1 MLETVTSSQAAPE
14 AAAGGDAPPHEDAHL
29 AEASLGAAREG
40 ETPSP
45 ISADGASEAAD
56 APPIEARSAPAD
68 ANSSAADGGRID
80 EPTSRAEAPAAGPTR
95 EAPPVEPPRATLIPF
110 VAPTSKR
117 SGPGGL
123 GRFATDRRF
132 QTGAAAACLALIAV
146 VAGGATLKEAA
157 TAQRD
162 SQRLAQAVHAL
173 AARIE
178 AVEAARPRDEA
189 AEIRKA
195 VNEARGGLAS
205 SRDLSA
211 TVAQLNARLD
221 RLEREQQARLDKL
234 GERIE
239 RDAAAHGADA
249 QARAADLAA
258 RLDKLEK
265 SDAGARLDKIDKADL
280 VARLDKLEKADL
292 PSRIEK
298 VEKKVA
304 TQSVSAQPA
313 VPPLPPQKDAA
324 AASPGVSNEVTGS
337 IDKPHPMEPIRGWYL
352 LEVRNGSALVEG
364 RQGLRQVAPG
374 DLLPGAGKVE
384 RFEKR
389 GREWAVVTDQGIIV
403 QGSAGSYAPRV
414 VLRPPVY
421 GPFGGYGPAYG
432 GYED

>member
-1 MLETVTSSQAAPE
+1 MQDARDMLETVTSSQAAPE

-178 AVEAARPRDEA
+178 AVEAAKPRDET

-195 VNEARGGLAS
+195 INEARGGLAS

-221 RLEREQQARLDKL
+221 RLEHEQQARLDKL
-234 GERIE
+234 GERLE

-258 RLDKLEK
+258 RLDRLEK
-265 SDAGARLDKIDKADL
+265 ADVAARLDKI
-280 VARLDKLEKADL
+280 EKADL
-292 PSRIEK
+292 AARMEK
-298 VEKKVA
+298 IEKKVA
-304 TQSVSAQPA
+304 TQSAA
-313 VPPLPPQKDAA
+313 ALPPPPPQKDAT

-337 IDKPHPMEPIRGWYL
+337 IEKQHPTEPIRGWYL
-352 LEVRNGSALVEG
+352 LEIRNGSALVESK
-364 RQGLRQVAPG
+364 QGMRQVAPG
-374 DLLPGAGKVE
+374 DSLPGAGRVE

-389 GREWAVVTDQGIIV
+389 GREWAVVTDQGIIA
-403 QGSAGSYAPRV
+403 QASAGSYAPRV
-414 VLRPPVY
+414 VLRPPAY